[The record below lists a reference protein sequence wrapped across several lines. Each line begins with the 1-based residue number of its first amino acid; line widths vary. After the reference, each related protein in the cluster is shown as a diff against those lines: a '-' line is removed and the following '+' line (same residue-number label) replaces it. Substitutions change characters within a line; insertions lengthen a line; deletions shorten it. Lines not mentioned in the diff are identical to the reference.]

1 MSSKVI
7 KNIMQKYGRYDL
19 TTTEYQ
25 RFKADSNRFNKTNKT
40 TEYLHILEK
49 Q

>member
-1 MSSKVI
+1 
-7 KNIMQKYGRYDL
+7 MQKYGRYDL